1 MDKKSLL
8 YLLILPLI
16 WGIYY
21 VATNTAVAA
30 MSVFSVG
37 IVIRFI
43 TLILLTVMMGCRGQ
57 LKELFRVKK
66 VWKKLIMIGVLG
78 FLLDTTAFIGLTM
91 CSAGIGTVLL
101 KTDVIFVNLI
111 SVWIYKQKFRAKDW
125 LLTFVM
131 LFGIVLVLGI
141 DFAHVD
147 IGGIGNLFFIASALF
162 VSINAFVIKSAQHDK
177 NQPVSDNVVAYYNN
191 FVTMVLFT
199 IAAALTDTLGQL
211 QFFLTDRNITVALL
225 IASLGQTLIYVFY
238 YYNLRHFP
246 VWLVKIFLL
255 LVPIVAALIS
265 FVLFDEELTLVQVI
279 GMAIVL
285 GCAGCFVVGHQ
296 ENQTGRSELPA
307 NKEE

>member
-91 CSAGIGTVLL
+91 CPAGIGTVLL
-101 KTDVIFVNLI
+101 RTDVIFVNLI

-211 QFFLTDRNITVALL
+211 QFFLTDRNISVALL
-225 IASLGQTLIYVFY
+225 IASLGQTLIYDFY
-238 YYNLRHFP
+238 Y
-246 VWLVKIFLL
+246 
-255 LVPIVAALIS
+255 
-265 FVLFDEELTLVQVI
+265 
-279 GMAIVL
+279 
-285 GCAGCFVVGHQ
+285 
-296 ENQTGRSELPA
+296 
-307 NKEE
+307 